1 MTYYDIDDIL
11 SEDEKVNVKFNEIC
25 VGIGFLDQHQEFSDG
40 KDIPKGTVLEMPF
53 WLGVQLAQTISV
65 SKQSNFEEDT
75 PIAVLEIPKIYR
87 SQFQNSLLADPTVI
101 NLREKSNYFYEFG
114 LKMAEY
120 LEDPKLID
128 ILICVFLKRAKQFA
142 KLSFSLIIQ
151 QCDDMILRMTH
162 SELNIFNSGRKI
174 SMELRQ
180 QKFDETQ
187 NSHYNQIFTKLKRIK
202 AN

>member
-11 SEDEKVNVKFNEIC
+11 SEDEKVNVKFNEVC
-25 VGIGFLDQHQEFSDG
+25 LGIGFLDQHQEFSDG
-40 KDIPKGTVLEMPF
+40 KDIPKGTILEMPF
-53 WLGVQLAQTISV
+53 WLGVQLAQTKSV

-75 PIAVLEIPKIYR
+75 SVADIEIPKIFR
-87 SQFQNSLLADPTVI
+87 NQFQNSLLADPTVI
-101 NLREKSNYFYEFG
+101 NLREKSNYFYDFG

-120 LEDPKLID
+120 LADEKIID
-128 ILICVFLKRAKQFA
+128 TLICVYLKRAKQFA
-142 KLSFSLIIQ
+142 KLSFNLIIQ
-151 QCDDMILRMTH
+151 HCDDMILRMTH
-162 SELNIFNSGRKI
+162 KELNIFNSGRKI

-187 NSHYNQIFTKLKRIK
+187 NSHYNQVFTKLKRIK